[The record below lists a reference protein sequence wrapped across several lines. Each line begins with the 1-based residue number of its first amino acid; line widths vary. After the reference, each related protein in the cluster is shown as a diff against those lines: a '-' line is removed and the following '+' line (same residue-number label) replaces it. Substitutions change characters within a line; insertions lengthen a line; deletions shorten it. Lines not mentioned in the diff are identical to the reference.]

1 MTLAASHA
9 PLPRP
14 EDDVFVL
21 HGRPLRP
28 GVLLDQTPRLR
39 DDVWPLH
46 AAVFQQHASSWHLNF
61 LAIPEF
67 YREVTKEIAYAMLSG
82 TLPAGESRRAI
93 STTRTTFCE
102 FKRLFTWLHDRAM
115 TAGQRPPEL
124 IELTPADLMDY
135 RRHIDRVV
143 PHHERRRFARSAVR
157 YFWRYRTVLASD
169 RLTFDPAD
177 LDFWG
182 EPHPQGTHEN
192 TTDRVPEEVLGPL
205 LGWSL
210 RFINDFAPDI
220 LAVNQYWLARREY
233 PRPNKLPLHQANTA
247 LRQLL
252 DDHLA
257 YQRPLPGY
265 RGRVNLL
272 FLAERLDC
280 HRRVLYRRKDEIDEV
295 AAVVGIASGSYF
307 PLPVT
312 GQLDGQSWIDG
323 IATDIAHPHSLAR
336 LARMLQAAA
345 YVVIAFLSGMRDSE
359 VKHLQ
364 PQCLEIERDAD
375 GRPFRWK
382 LTSLAF
388 KGERDPHGVKATW
401 IVGQPVTQA
410 IDVLQQLQPPGTS
423 MLFAQ
428 LQHGPGSG
436 VASRSASTVIL
447 SRTTN
452 IQLNEFARWINN
464 YCHQRNRQDLI
475 PLVNGQPFRL
485 TTRQFRRSLA
495 WFIARQPGGAIA
507 GAIQYRHLSVQMF
520 EGYAGTSESGFRT
533 EVESEQA
540 LARGENL
547 LAMID
552 AHEHHGLNG
561 PAANEAATRLE
572 RLGEQARY
580 QGMVITDRQRLLRLM
595 RRDDP
600 AIYPGRYATCV
611 HKHETALCQQHRDSQ
626 GKPHPNLG
634 DCRPLA
640 CRNVALNTGNL
651 DALHEEITSLDQRL
665 STPPPLPP
673 LLHHQLQRRRDDI
686 AAFIDRHTPRHT

>member
-1 MTLAASHA
+1 
-9 PLPRP
+9 
-14 EDDVFVL
+14 VFVL

-39 DDVWPLH
+39 DDVWPLR
-46 AAVFQQHASSWHLNF
+46 AAVFQQHASSWILNF

-93 STTRTTFCE
+93 STIRSTFSE

-115 TAGQRPPEL
+115 TAGQRPPT
-124 IELTPADLMDY
+124 LTDLTAADLMDY
-135 RRHIDRVV
+135 RRHTDRVV
-143 PHHERRRFARSAVR
+143 PHHERRRFARSTVR

-169 RLTFDPAD
+169 RLTFDPAH

-182 EPHPQGTHEN
+182 EPHPQRSHEN
-192 TTDRVPEEVLGPL
+192 TTDRIPEGVLGPL

-220 LAVNQYWLARREY
+220 LAVNQHWLARREH
-233 PRPNKLPLHQANTA
+233 PRPDKLPSHEANTA

-257 YQRPLPGY
+257 HQRPLPGY
-265 RGRVNLL
+265 RGRVNMLV
-272 FLAERLDC
+272 LAEHLGC
-280 HRRVLYRRKDEIDEV
+280 HRRLLYKRKDEIDEV
-295 AAVVGIASGSYF
+295 AAVVGIASSSYF

-312 GQLDGQSWIDG
+312 GQLDGRSWIDG
-323 IATDIAHPHSLAR
+323 IATDHRHPHSLAT

-364 PQCLEIERDAD
+364 PQCLEIERDT
-375 GRPFRWK
+375 GRSPFRWK

-388 KGERDPHGVKATW
+388 KGERDPQGVKATW
-401 IVGQPVTQA
+401 VVGQPVAQA
-410 IDVLQQLQPPGTS
+410 IDILQQLQPPGTS

-436 VASRSASTVIL
+436 PASRSASTVIL

-520 EGYAGTSESGFRT
+520 EGYAGTSESGFRA

-540 LARGENL
+540 LARGEHL

-552 AHEHHGLNG
+552 VHEHHCLAG

-572 RLGEQARY
+572 RFGEQAHY
-580 QGMVITDRQRLLRLM
+580 QGMVITDRHRLLRLM

-626 GKPHPNLG
+626 GKPRPNLG
-634 DCRPLA
+634 DCQPLA
-640 CRNVALNTGNL
+640 CRNVALSTANL
-651 DALHEEITSLDQRL
+651 DALHEEITNLDQRL

-673 LLHHQLQRRRDDI
+673 LLHRQLQRRRDDI
-686 AAFIDRHTPRHT
+686 AAFIDRHTPRHNL